1 MAWAW
6 LDIKLA
12 ILTELTTNLAGSQ
25 IDIGKRHG
33 KTKSKRKFAKYKSR
47 GDVMK
52 TWTAGLQT
60 KWFRRSCSWLAAA
73 LLGAVTVAALLLLMP
88 SRALALPLYDGQ
100 SAGNNLE
107 ITLDTTVS
115 FSSFYRVNKPSA
127 VLLSASNENESEG
140 DLNFQHGFVG
150 NVAEILPVLDIK
162 DGDIGAHFSGE
173 FFVNS
178 SYLDK
183 NTNDQPDTINAFTT
197 PSNRDFTSETRES
210 NGLNGKML
218 DAFAFDTFR
227 FGADQNQTL
236 TIKAG
241 QQTLLWG
248 QGLFFGANGISGGQ
262 APIDVVSAQDLV
274 NPQSQQIYEP
284 VGQIVVTYQ
293 PDNTYTLQAYYQYE
307 WMADSLQGV
316 GSYFSTSDVTGPG
329 AQRLIALSYPGLGNL
344 DYYYGKA
351 LTPPSQNGEFG
362 GSVQAQYGNYD
373 VGLFALR
380 FDSKTPV
387 VNIGTTD
394 FSVTPYGYSLGHY
407 NLLYPRDIQLYGAS
421 VSTTIGATNVAG
433 EISGRRNM
441 PLVTGGV
448 LQTAANPGNA
458 SSDPLYPVGDTI
470 TGLASFIYSSPAL
483 RFDPGGVTILGEVE
497 YLDVVAVTANKAELS
512 PGRSSAASA
521 LDFEVEPTY
530 FDVLPNLELQF
541 PVSVLYD
548 YAGNSE
554 MDSSVNHGTGTFSAG
569 ITATYRQTWIAS
581 LNYVDYFGRPGLS
594 LAPNVTEDADR
605 GYITLNLQHT
615 F

>member
-1 MAWAW
+1 MKIRSNGAHAN
-6 LDIKLA
+6 
-12 ILTELTTNLAGSQ
+12 ELLRN
-25 IDIGKRHG
+25 
-33 KTKSKRKFAKYKSR
+33 
-47 GDVMK
+47 
-52 TWTAGLQT
+52 
-60 KWFRRSCSWLAAA
+60 CSWPIATFLVIVAAM
-73 LLGAVTVAALLLLMP
+73 AVTFSMS
-88 SRALALPLYDGQ
+88 SRALALPLYDGAG
-100 SAGNNLE
+100 AGNNLE
-107 ITLDTTVS
+107 ISLDTTIS

-127 VLLSASNENESEG
+127 VLLSTANQNESEG

-173 FFVNS
+173 FFVNT

-183 NTNDQPDTINAFTT
+183 NTNDQPGTINSFTIT
-197 PSNRDFTSETRES
+197 NNRDFASQTRQS

-218 DAFAFDTFR
+218 DAFAYDTFR
-227 FGADQNQTL
+227 FGAEQDQTL

-248 QGLFFGANGISGGQ
+248 QSLFFGANGISGGQ
-262 APIDVVSAQDLV
+262 APIDVISAQDLV

-307 WMADSLQGV
+307 WMPDSLQGV

-329 AQRLIALSYPGLGNL
+329 AQRLLALSVPFLGNL
-344 DYYYGKA
+344 DYYNTKA
-351 LTPPSQNGEFG
+351 LTPPSQNGQFG
-362 GSVQAQYGNYD
+362 LSAQAQYGNFD
-373 VGLFALR
+373 IGLFGLR
-380 FDSKTPV
+380 FDAKTPV
-387 VNIGTTD
+387 VNIGTTNL
-394 FSVTPYGYSLGHY
+394 SLTPYGISLGNY
-407 NLLYPRDIQLYGAS
+407 NLIYPRDIQLYGAS

-448 LQTAANPGNA
+448 EQTAANPGNA
-458 SSDPLYPVGDTI
+458 NSDPLYPVGDTI

-483 RFDPGGVTILGEVE
+483 RFDPGGVTLLGEVE
-497 YLDVVAVTANKAELS
+497 YLDVIAVTANKAELS

-521 LDFEVEPTY
+521 FDVEVEPTY
-530 FDVLPNLELQF
+530 YDVLPNLELQF
-541 PVSVLYD
+541 PVSLLYD

-581 LNYVDYFGRPGLS
+581 LNYVDYLGRPGLS
-594 LAPNVTEDADR
+594 LEPNVSENADR